1 MREMIQTHVNI
12 LPCKGKFLT
21 SDPQDA
27 ARCVRWGVSDSRH
40 INLLSTQL
48 ESVSTMLSRLIT
60 VAVAVASAAASSAAD
75 ADLVTSIP
83 GFEGDFCWKHW
94 AGYLP
99 VKNT

>member
-1 MREMIQTHVNI
+1 MVPYS
-12 LPCKGKFLT
+12 L
-21 SDPQDA
+21 
-27 ARCVRWGVSDSRH
+27 
-40 INLLSTQL
+40 
-48 ESVSTMLSRLIT
+48 MLSRLIT